1 MRLAEAAAICALGAA
16 AACGGHRAPAT
27 SPAAVTAPSRAE
39 RQLAAD
45 MDRVF
50 NAPVMAQGLWGVEV
64 RSLDSGRVLYARN
77 ADKLM
82 MPASNMKIVTLA
94 TAATTLGWDHRFTTT
109 LETAAPIGN
118 GTLDGDLI
126 VRGGGDPTINARD
139 ERAAKLLD
147 EWALALRGMGI
158 NRIAGNIVGDDNA
171 FDDEGVGAGWAW
183 DYLQYGYA
191 APVGAL
197 QFNEDVAAL
206 TVAPGPVVGSPA
218 VATIEPGAGL
228 RLVNR
233 AYTGAPGSEA
243 TIDYVR
249 RLDAPV
255 LEITGSVP
263 LPSGPDS
270 APVVRGVAVVNPTL
284 FFAASLKEALRARGI
299 AVDGDAADAD
309 DLPVMP
315 PPDAR
320 RILLQSP
327 SPPLRDIATTM
338 MKVSQN
344 LYAETLLKATAA
356 RDGGLGT
363 TAGGRLATRALLQS
377 WGVPESSFVQLDGS
391 GLSRYDYVTAD
402 MLVTILSRLYADPA
416 HREPFVATLPIAGR
430 DGTIRSRMKA
440 TRAEANATAKTGSI
454 ANVRSLSGY
463 VKTRD
468 GETLAFSIL
477 ANSFTIP
484 SSTVTWIADLAVE
497 TLANYTAGA
506 GVQ

>member
-1 MRLAEAAAICALGAA
+1 
-16 AACGGHRAPAT
+16 
-27 SPAAVTAPSRAE
+27 
-39 RQLAAD
+39 
-45 MDRVF
+45 
-50 NAPVMAQGLWGVEV
+50 
-64 RSLDSGRVLYARN
+64 
-77 ADKLM
+77 
-82 MPASNMKIVTLA
+82 
-94 TAATTLGWDHRFTTT
+94 
-109 LETAAPIGN
+109 
-118 GTLDGDLI
+118 
-126 VRGGGDPTINARD
+126 
-139 ERAAKLLD
+139 
-147 EWALALRGMGI
+147 
-158 NRIAGNIVGDDNA
+158 
-171 FDDEGVGAGWAW
+171 
-183 DYLQYGYA
+183 
-191 APVGAL
+191 
-197 QFNEDVAAL
+197 
-206 TVAPGPVVGSPA
+206 
-218 VATIEPGAGL
+218 
-228 RLVNR
+228 
-233 AYTGAPGSEA
+233 
-243 TIDYVR
+243 
-249 RLDAPV
+249 
-255 LEITGSVP
+255 
-263 LPSGPDS
+263 
-270 APVVRGVAVVNPTL
+270 VVNPTL